1 MMQLGDGSSDL
12 LRMEQEVTSEHVSFE
27 LPTSCHPHR
36 APSRL
41 PVLMC
46 IAVTLALGC
55 GGPESP
61 EASLSPSIA
70 TDEPFES
77 GPRVQPPEPGASPS
91 LPPASSPI
99 VVPSKGP
106 NSSDSSTARP
116 LPTPQLPRPTPPPT
130 TPPLPTP
137 RLPPPHGPTAPP
149 LPTKPTTPPLPT
161 PPLPLPSPVPTAT
174 RNQVDPSL
182 TPP

>member
-70 TDEPFES
+70 TDEPFELVP
-77 GPRVQPPEPGASPS
+77 GCNRPNRGQVPPSRRRHRQSSCHRRAPILAIRPQLGRCQHPS
-91 LPPASSPI
+91 
-99 VVPSKGP
+99 
-106 NSSDSSTARP
+106 
-116 LPTPQLPRPTPPPT
+116 LPRPTPPPT